1 MQKILILITND
12 NFVRNY
18 INTSALEDLEKNFE
32 CFYIVNKE
40 LKTKFKKKKSFT
52 YIHSNNEKEKF
63 KKFILKLTFL
73 NYRISKS
80 VKFSIKR
87 YTKIKIRHPI

>member
-40 LKTKFKKKKSFT
+40 LKTKFKKKKI
-52 YIHSNNEKEKF
+52 IHIYK
-63 KKFILKLTFL
+63 
-73 NYRISKS
+73 
-80 VKFSIKR
+80 
-87 YTKIKIRHPI
+87 

>member
-40 LKTKFKKKKSFT
+40 LKTKFKKKN
-52 YIHSNNEKEKF
+52 HSHIYMEIM
-63 KKFILKLTFL
+63 KKKNLKNLF
-73 NYRISKS
+73 
-80 VKFSIKR
+80 
-87 YTKIKIRHPI
+87 

>member
-32 CFYIVNKE
+32 CIYIFNKE

-52 YIHSNNEKEKF
+52 YIHGDNEKAEELF
-63 KKFILKLTFL
+63 RKKEVILLG
-73 NYRISKS
+73 
-80 VKFSIKR
+80 
-87 YTKIKIRHPI
+87 